1 MAAQPVAVRLDE
13 LPAKVCGSKR
23 LHSAGC
29 QHGHCSATVY
39 ILRNQWSACR
49 SCRRAQSSFSC
60 SPAQRLQRPSL
71 CRQCAGAHRFLLSIM
86 YGACRAAHE
95 ALMQQAVQEALTK
108 PYWTAI
114 KADLATSLWRALGR
128 RGAHL
133 SWLSY
138 PSCRPRCAPRSAQ
151 NFGIVLHPCWRRYA
165 GGSQRLAVAPCAR
178 GHREKY

>member
-71 CRQCAGAHRFLLSIM
+71 CRQCAGAQRFLLSIM

-95 ALMQQAVQEALTK
+95 ALMQQAVQGGPHKTILDGNQSGPRHQFVAS
-108 PYWTAI
+108 A
-114 KADLATSLWRALGR
+114 
-128 RGAHL
+128 GAA
-133 SWLSY
+133 W
-138 PSCRPRCAPRSAQ
+138 CAPFLAVLPVVSPEVCTPLGSKFWHSLTPVLAQ
-151 NFGIVLHPCWRRYA
+151 VRWRKPA
-165 GGSQRLAVAPCAR
+165 PGGGSMCTGPP
-178 GHREKY
+178 